1 MVWEEV
7 DNDYRVGT
15 IRGGN
20 MEGEETRT
28 RTTDIVLGKDGREK
42 RRKVDGSDK
51 ERGK

>member
-20 MEGEETRT
+20 
-28 RTTDIVLGKDGREK
+28 GRGDAHTHTVESVGQGRSRREAEK
-42 RRKVDGSDK
+42 SGWV
-51 ERGK
+51 E

>member
-20 MEGEETRT
+20 GRGDTHSHTLEES
-28 RTTDIVLGKDGREK
+28 VGQGRSRREAEK
-42 RRKVDGSDK
+42 SGWV
-51 ERGK
+51 E

>member
-20 MEGEETRT
+20 GGRGGTHTHRH
-28 RTTDIVLGKDGREK
+28 GKDGREK